1 MCEKNEWIGVGEIR
15 ERQRIIKLFQD
26 MIDENIQSKSDGMP
40 GWAIW
45 AKTVIEDSVAESS
58 ASEK

>member
-1 MCEKNEWIGVGEIR
+1 MCEKDEWVSVGEIR

-26 MIDENIQSKSDGMP
+26 MIDENIQSKSDGTP

-45 AKTVIEDSVAESS
+45 AKTIIENSLGESS
-58 ASEK
+58 AAGK